1 MIRLDNISKQNG
13 HQILFIEASMGVQ
26 KGEKVGLVGPNGAG
40 KTTLFRMITGQEQ
53 PDDGLVAIEPGMTI
67 ERRVRG
73 PRRWPGIDAGLL
85 ALLMLAST
93 TAGIQLASRNQLVL
107 ANDAADAAIA
117 FSAAAIVFGL
127 IAIVKSWGRGAGI
140 AGAVVAVLGNPL
152 VLLYGLSALGGS

>member
-1 MIRLDNISKQNG
+1 MS
-13 HQILFIEASMGVQ
+13 ESPSA
-26 KGEKVGLVGPNGAG
+26 
-40 KTTLFRMITGQEQ
+40 EQ
-53 PDDGLVAIEPGMTI
+53 PEQPAPPAPIDGLDPGMTI
-67 ERRVRG
+67 VRRVRG
-73 PRRWPGIDAGLL
+73 PRRWPGIVSGLL

-107 ANDAADAAIA
+107 ANDAAYAAIA

>member
-1 MIRLDNISKQNG
+1 MS
-13 HQILFIEASMGVQ
+13 ESPSA
-26 KGEKVGLVGPNGAG
+26 
-40 KTTLFRMITGQEQ
+40 EQ
-53 PDDGLVAIEPGMTI
+53 PEQPAPPAPIDGLVPGMTI
-67 ERRVRG
+67 VRRVRG
-73 PRRWPGIDAGLL
+73 PRRWPGIVSGLL

-107 ANDAADAAIA
+107 ANDAAYAAIA